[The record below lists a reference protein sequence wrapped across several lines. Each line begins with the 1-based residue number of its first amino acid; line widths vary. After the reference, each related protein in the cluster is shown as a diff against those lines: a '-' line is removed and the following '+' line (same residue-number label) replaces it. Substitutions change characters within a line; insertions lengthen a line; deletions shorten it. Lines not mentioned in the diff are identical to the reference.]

1 MPYHSPMTEP
11 AIPPLKVHFNVG
23 PGQRFILAPSRQGA
37 ATRFLVPQQ
46 FTATGGSADVGVK
59 LAVEVDDHGVARCT
73 AMELRQLDN
82 GEPITGS
89 TLRKLPSPTRLM
101 RDALAVVAA
110 EVAALSDGGARAD
123 VGGHATAFERDVR
136 RPRRGSPLSDEE
148 LDRVAKVYRA
158 ALDHGEPATQA
169 VADELHLAR
178 STAARW
184 VGKARARGILG
195 PALRGRAGEE
205 DRA

>member
-1 MPYHSPMTEP
+1 MSEP
-11 AIPPLKVHFNVG
+11 AIPPLSIDYNIG
-23 PGQRFILAPSRQGA
+23 PGQPFVLVASRQGA
-37 ATRFLVPQQ
+37 ATRFVVPQR
-46 FTATGGSADVGVK
+46 FTATGASADVGVK
-59 LAVEVDDHGVARCT
+59 LTVETDDHGVARCT
-73 AMELRQLDN
+73 AIELRQLDG
-82 GEPITGS
+82 GEPITGA

-101 RDALAVVAA
+101 REALAVAA
-110 EVAALSDGGARAD
+110 GEVRALPDGGARAD
-123 VGGHATAFERDVR
+123 FGGHDVADFERHVR

-158 ALDHGEPATQA
+158 ALDRDEPATQA

-184 VGKARARGILG
+184 VAKARARGILG
-195 PALRGRAGEE
+195 PALPGRAGEG